1 MFAYAASWL
10 STVSL
15 MFISTWELLP
25 FCFFTL
31 MHWLLA
37 LNQSPLQFIWLPVLF
52 ANCTLTCLASAALE
66 LLMLLLLCYCSAMN
80 ADFEQVV
87 VVVWTLICSNV
98 AAHGALLLRYM
109 LKDTRREKA
118 LSNETP
124 IHIKYYEYGQLA
136 CWCIKSALCKWFWT
150 SLLAKLRSLW

>member
-1 MFAYAASWL
+1 
-10 STVSL
+10 
-15 MFISTWELLP
+15 
-25 FCFFTL
+25 
-31 MHWLLA
+31 
-37 LNQSPLQFIWLPVLF
+37 
-52 ANCTLTCLASAALE
+52 
-66 LLMLLLLCYCSAMN
+66 MLLLLCYCSAMN
-80 ADFEQVV
+80 ADFEQVI

-150 SLLAKLRSLW
+150 SLLAKLRSL